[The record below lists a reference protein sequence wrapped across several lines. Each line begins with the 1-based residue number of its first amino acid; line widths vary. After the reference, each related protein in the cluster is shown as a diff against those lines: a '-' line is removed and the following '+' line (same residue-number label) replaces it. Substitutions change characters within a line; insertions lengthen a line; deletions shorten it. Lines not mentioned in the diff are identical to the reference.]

1 MNGLGPVGA
10 YAALF
15 AEVGFALF
23 LTTLAGVLA
32 GYWVDNQLG
41 TNPIFAMIGLFI
53 GMATG
58 GMAVYR
64 LVTRFLSRFG

>member
-15 AEVGFALF
+15 AEVGFVLL
-23 LTTLAGVLA
+23 LTILAGVLA

-41 TNPIFAMIGLFI
+41 SVPIFVLIGLFV
-53 GMATG
+53 GMSAG
-58 GMAVYR
+58 AVAVHR
-64 LVTRFLSRFG
+64 MVTRFLSRFD